1 MFRVGGYCKEI
12 IVVFPS
18 FEVCCMTLDVV
29 WCCNHK
35 QGEEHPEQ
43 TEARYCSE
51 QTLQADFR
59 VISLLQSSLDVRW
72 LKSFFTLKPTL
83 LFESLWE
90 LEHFCSSFLGGG
102 VVFKQTLT
110 YTFLFLFFLF
120 FKGNDST
127 MFANFSQNKMLH
139 NLKQSVSC
147 TFFASPTTTNKEET
161 GWFLQTGKKKK
172 KKRMF
177 RHLKLSLL
185 QFFSTVSAEP

>member
-102 VVFKQTLT
+102 GWSSNRHWHTHFYFCFSYFLKEMIPLCLL
-110 YTFLFLFFLF
+110 TFL
-120 FKGNDST
+120 KIKCCIT
-127 MFANFSQNKMLH
+127 
-139 NLKQSVSC
+139 
-147 TFFASPTTTNKEET
+147 
-161 GWFLQTGKKKK
+161 
-172 KKRMF
+172 
-177 RHLKLSLL
+177 
-185 QFFSTVSAEP
+185 